1 MGIKVKVTENGRMVL
16 PAAVR
21 KQLGLE
27 KGGTV
32 ILEVG
37 DEGVTLR
44 SLEQVLDKVKATF
57 AKYADLPG
65 MSVDDFLANRRAD
78 NGGVIEAVADVS
90 ALVAVIGAASS
101 DRRSGQGKAAT

>member
-1 MGIKVKVTENGRMVL
+1 MGIKVKVMENGRMVL
-16 PAAVR
+16 PAAIR
-21 KQLGLE
+21 RQLCLE

-37 DEGVTLR
+37 DGKVTLR

-65 MSVDDFLANRRAD
+65 MNAHGFLSLQDVCENL
-78 NGGVIEAVADVS
+78 EA
-90 ALVAVIGAASS
+90 
-101 DRRSGQGKAAT
+101 

>member
-37 DEGVTLR
+37 DEEVTLR
-44 SLEQVLDKVKATF
+44 SLEQVLDKVKATL

-78 NGGVIEAVADVS
+78 
-90 ALVAVIGAASS
+90 
-101 DRRSGQGKAAT
+101 SGE